1 MAVAN
6 LADMT
11 WEDVREFDTR
21 RTAVILPIGA
31 MEARGPHLPLATD
44 VIIAEAMAR
53 SGAARLD
60 AKGISV
66 LILPALRYTPA
77 DFAATFPGTFSMQ
90 PETVTAQ
97 LLDIAGNLTR
107 QGFGVLALANAHL
120 DPANLESI
128 EEARRAARAH
138 DLLTVVFP
146 DVSKKPW
153 ALRLTEEFK
162 SGACHAGRYETSVV
176 MAARPELV
184 REDIRGS
191 LPPNPASLSD
201 AIRTGLKSF
210 EEAEGPQAY
219 FGYPAD
225 ATAAEGMQTIDALG
239 MILEEAVSAE
249 WSG

>member
-11 WEDVREFDTR
+11 WEDVRRLDAA
-21 RTAVILPIGA
+21 RTIPILPIGA
-31 MEARGPHLPLATD
+31 MEAHGPHLPLATD
-44 VIIAEAMAR
+44 VIIAESMAR
-53 SGAARLD
+53 SGAAKLD
-60 AKGISV
+60 ARGVSV
-66 LILPALRYTPA
+66 FVLPALSYTPA

-90 PETVTAQ
+90 AETVTAQ
-97 LLDIAGNLTR
+97 LLDITRSLTR
-107 QGFGVLALANAHL
+107 QGFPLLALANAHL
-120 DPANLESI
+120 DPANLRSI
-128 EEARRAARAH
+128 EEARYAAQAH
-138 DLLTVVFP
+138 DLLTIVFP

-184 REDIRGS
+184 REEIRGG
-191 LPPNPASLSD
+191 LPPNPASLSH
-201 AIRTGLKSF
+201 AIRSGLKTF

-225 ATAAEGMQTIDALG
+225 ATAAEGEQTIDVLG
-239 MILEEAVSAE
+239 TILEEAIMAE
-249 WSG
+249 LPE